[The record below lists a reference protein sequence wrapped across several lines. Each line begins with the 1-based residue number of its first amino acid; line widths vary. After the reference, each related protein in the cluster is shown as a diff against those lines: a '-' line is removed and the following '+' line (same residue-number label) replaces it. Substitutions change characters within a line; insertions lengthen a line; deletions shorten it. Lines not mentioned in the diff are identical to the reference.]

1 MVSCKTTSPAAGG
14 RSPRLTGDARGTL
27 TAGAADPAST
37 DVLVRRP
44 GSRGDAG
51 EIDLA
56 PTDRDRILVPSHF
69 AWPELIA
76 VMQQDLRNGREQ
88 RTILI
93 LRQWLCQ

>member
-1 MVSCKTTSPAAGG
+1 MLAELSLQVQ
-14 RSPRLTGDARGTL
+14 L
-27 TAGAADPAST
+27 DPAST

-76 VMQQDLRNGREQ
+76 VMQQDLPNGREQ

-93 LRQWLCQ
+93 LCQWLCQ